1 MAHAQDDPQL
11 GAGPSEDSELSENE
25 SETASLVS
33 EDSIMPDYE
42 MERGRGGTTS
52 TLYGA
57 CNRNEALM
65 LRRVLERG
73 VTKEEVMELDIN
85 GMNGLM
91 LAVSRGYVDMVY
103 GLHTCPLIDINHQ
116 DNDGNTALMIAAQA
130 GYISIL
136 NFILNYY
143 PKIDLEVRDIRGF
156 TALLKAAMQGRVDCV
171 SSLLM
176 AGADINVVDEVR
188 GKSITDWALK
198 TGRFEVLQ
206 RLRVLQAHPIAEQF
220 CDSYVIEWP
229 ELKELCV
236 SVTIN
241 LNQTVLQC
249 NKCYK
254 VFYIEV
260 IFYLLSSSKAMI
272 PKTLTQRLKD
282 SLTISLPK
290 DPQDNGVMDHLVKI
304 TTSIHSPLVSTGC
317 RPLCPTS
324 PPELG
329 KRRLAVP
336 ELMEKHSSKDL
347 EESSVCHSNGV
358 KCSFTPAQASS
369 SSFSLA
375 NCCSNAER
383 RDRVLSM
390 AASGIR
396 NFIPCS
402 MAHRNS
408 VFPSGCIPKITFTK
422 SQDKTPKKAKKAK
435 RHKGHLEPPVWKYK
449 SAKQEKKKEKE
460 KLEEEKRAQE
470 KALKKAKKKAAKVAA
485 K

>member
-42 MERGRGGTTS
+42 MERGSGGTTS
-52 TLYGA
+52 TLYEA
-57 CNRNEALM
+57 CNRNEALT
-65 LRRVLERG
+65 LLRVLERG
-73 VTKEEVMELDIN
+73 VTKEEVMEVDIN

-116 DNDGNTALMIAAQA
+116 DNEGNTALMIAAQA

-143 PKIDLEVRDIRGF
+143 PKIDLEVRDTRGF
-156 TALLKAAMQGRVDCV
+156 TALIKAAMQGRVDCV

-188 GKSITDWALK
+188 GKSIMDWALK

-206 RLRVLQAHPIAEQF
+206 RLRFLQAHPIAEQF

-229 ELKELCV
+229 ELKELV
-236 SVTIN
+236 A
-241 LNQTVLQC
+241 
-249 NKCYK
+249 
-254 VFYIEV
+254 
-260 IFYLLSSSKAMI
+260 KAMI

-290 DPQDNGVMDHLVKI
+290 DPQDNGVMDHLVKM

-358 KCSFTPAQASS
+358 KCSFKPAPASS
-369 SSFSLA
+369 SPFSLA
-375 NCCSNAER
+375 NCCSNAEW
-383 RDRVLSM
+383 RDSILSM

-435 RHKGHLEPPVWKYK
+435 RHKGHLEPPIWKYK
-449 SAKQEKKKEKE
+449 AEKQEKKKEKE
-460 KLEEEKRAQE
+460 KLEEEKQAQE

-485 K
+485 KSKEPAKAS

>member
-1 MAHAQDDPQL
+1 MAHARDDPHL

-42 MERGRGGTTS
+42 MERGGGGTTF
-52 TLYGA
+52 TLYEA
-57 CNRNEALM
+57 CNRNEALT

-73 VTKEEVMELDIN
+73 VTKEE
-85 GMNGLM
+85 NGLM
-91 LAVSRGYVDMVY
+91 LAVSRGYVDIVY

-116 DNDGNTALMIAAQA
+116 DNEGNTALMIAAQA
-130 GYISIL
+130 GYVSIL

-143 PKIDLEVRDIRGF
+143 PKVDLEVRDIRGF
-156 TALLKAAMQGRVDCV
+156 TALIKAAIQGRVDCV

-188 GKSITDWALK
+188 GKGITDWALK

-229 ELKELCV
+229 ELKELV
-236 SVTIN
+236 A
-241 LNQTVLQC
+241 
-249 NKCYK
+249 
-254 VFYIEV
+254 
-260 IFYLLSSSKAMI
+260 KAMS

-282 SLTISLPK
+282 SLTISLPN
-290 DPQDNGVMDHLVKI
+290 DPQDNGVMDHLVRM

-324 PPELG
+324 PPEVG

-358 KCSFTPAQASS
+358 KCSFTPAPASS
-369 SSFSLA
+369 SSFSLT
-375 NCCSNAER
+375 NCCSNTER
-383 RDRVLSM
+383 RDSGLST
-390 AASGIR
+390 AANGLR
-396 NFIPCS
+396 NFLPRS
-402 MAHRNS
+402 MTHQNS

-422 SQDKTPKKAKKAK
+422 SLDKTPKKAKKVK

-449 SAKQEKKKEKE
+449 SEKEEKKKEKQ
-460 KLEEEKRAQE
+460 KLEEEKEAQE
-470 KALKKAKKKAAKVAA
+470 KALKKVKKKAAKAAA
-485 K
+485 KAKEPAKAS